1 MNKQSNQPS
10 GRLTDDQLLQIGNRI
25 YTLRKD
31 AHQTQEELANELGF
45 SQANTISKLENG
57 QGITLDKIIQIANYY
72 HVSYERLIDGTGH
85 SYVLDIL
92 TKYINFESFQYSNP
106 DIDSNTHTLPIIK
119 IKTAL
124 FDTLQKIALANS
136 IKDLPQNLRKEWI
149 TQISKDFANTPIEFE
164 EDSFSSFIIVN
175 KSILEK
181 DDCQNNNIILKLIE
195 ACESSSN

>member
-1 MNKQSNQPS
+1 MNKQSKVSSSPS
-10 GRLTDDQLLQIGNRI
+10 PQDIAIGAHIRA
-25 YTLRKD
+25 LRK
-31 AHQTQEELANELGF
+31 QNNETQAALAEALNI
-45 SQANTISKLENG
+45 SQQSDISKLECGSGVN
-57 QGITLDKIIQIANYY
+57 LDKVIKIAKHYN
-72 HVSYERLIDGTGH
+72 VPYEYLIDGDGH
-85 SYVLDIL
+85 TYALDVLS
-92 TKYINFESFQYSNP
+92 KYISFESFQYSNP

-136 IKDLPQNLRKEWI
+136 IKDLPQNLREEWI